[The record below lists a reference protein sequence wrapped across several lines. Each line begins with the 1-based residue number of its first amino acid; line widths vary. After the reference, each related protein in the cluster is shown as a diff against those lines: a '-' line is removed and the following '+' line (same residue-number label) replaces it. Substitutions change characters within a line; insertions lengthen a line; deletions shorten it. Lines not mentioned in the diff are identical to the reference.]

1 MKKLTLLF
9 VTLLCLGFMFQ
20 ACDDTKTYAEQ
31 LEDEDN
37 AIKDFISKN
46 NIKVLSLADFEAKGN
61 TTDLKTN
68 EYVALSGGVYMQI
81 VDKGTGDSIK
91 NNDIVLVRFMEYD
104 IMSQDTTSVSNYDVD
119 GWVDEFRYSLS
130 GTTASGLFT
139 YGSMLTAYG
148 TAVPSGWLLALK
160 YVTDYAHVKLIVP
173 SKMGHDASLRYVY
186 PYFYDIRKFQIYK

>member
-81 VDKGTGDSIK
+81 VDKGTGDSI
-91 NNDIVLVRFMEYD
+91 NNNCIF
-104 IMSQDTTSVSNYDVD
+104 SNATVK
-119 GWVDEFRYSLS
+119 SI
-130 GTTASGLFT
+130 
-139 YGSMLTAYG
+139 
-148 TAVPSGWLLALK
+148 ALK
-160 YVTDYAHVKLIVP
+160 VNISEVYA
-173 SKMGHDASLRYVY
+173 
-186 PYFYDIRKFQIYK
+186 DIFNFQLK

>member
-81 VDKGTGDSIK
+81 VYKGTGDSIK
-91 NNDIVLVRFMEYD
+91 IGDRVQIYYRTWLIDSTLIDYNVTPQGHYYDPLEFDVTPPNGSSVVEGLNEGIKFM
-104 IMSQDTTSVSNYDVD
+104 QQ
-119 GWVDEFRYSLS
+119 
-130 GTTASGLFT
+130 GTVAG
-139 YGSMLTAYG
+139 
-148 TAVPSGWLLALK
+148 
-160 YVTDYAHVKLIVP
+160 LIVP
-173 SKMGHDASLRYVY
+173 SQIGYGQSGYQLVPAFSTLL
-186 PYFYDIRKFQIYK
+186 FEIRVHKVIKGAGN

>member
-68 EYVALSGGVYMQI
+68 EYVALQVGCTC
-81 VDKGTGDSIK
+81 KLLIK
-91 NNDIVLVRFMEYD
+91 EPEIPLK
-104 IMSQDTTSVSNYDVD
+104 IM
-119 GWVDEFRYSLS
+119 
-130 GTTASGLFT
+130 
-139 YGSMLTAYG
+139 
-148 TAVPSGWLLALK
+148 
-160 YVTDYAHVKLIVP
+160 I
-173 SKMGHDASLRYVY
+173 
-186 PYFYDIRKFQIYK
+186 